1 MADEVRR
8 LLDHIVDQYVVRDEQ
23 RAIDL
28 DAAASEAGDDIES
41 DKRAAVRRETDRAD
55 SLAGAFHAGLLR
67 AYAADRRG
75 ESLVLD
81 DRDPEQNR
89 LADALIQFLVS
100 YELAA
105 SHTETVAPLHYTYAI
120 TIDWL
125 RLNALAADAGID
137 LPLTLAAEAPQR
149 RRESGVGSTTEG

>member
-1 MADEVRR
+1 VAGEVRR
-8 LLDHIVDQYVVRDEQ
+8 LLDHIVERYVVRDEQ

-28 DAAASEAGDDIES
+28 DAAASEAGDAIES
-41 DKRAAVRRETDRAD
+41 DKRAAVRRETDRAE
-55 SLAGAFHAGLLR
+55 SLAAAFHAGLLR

-75 ESLVLD
+75 QALVLD

-105 SHTETVAPLHYTYAI
+105 SHTETVAPMHYTYAI
-120 TIDWL
+120 TVDWP
-125 RLNALAADAGID
+125 RLTTLAADAGVD

-149 RRESGVGSTTEG
+149 SRESRVASRE

>member
-8 LLDHIVDQYVVRDEQ
+8 VLDEIVNRYVVRDEQ

-28 DAAASEAGDDIES
+28 DAAASEAGADIES
-41 DKRAAVRRETDRAD
+41 DKRQAVRRETNHAHD
-55 SLAGAFHAGLLR
+55 LAGAFHTGLVQ

-75 ESLVLD
+75 APLVLD

-105 SHTETVAPLHYTYAI
+105 SHTETTEPMHYSYAI
-120 TIDWL
+120 RVDWD
-125 RLNALAADAGID
+125 RLNALAADTGID
-137 LPLTLAAEAPQR
+137 LTATLANEAPVD
-149 RRESGVGSTTEG
+149 GTAGAPAPPVT

>member
-8 LLDHIVDQYVVRDEQ
+8 VLDHIVTRYVVRDEQ

-28 DAAASEAGDDIES
+28 DAAASEPGDAIES
-41 DKRAAVRRETDRAD
+41 DKRAAARRETDRAD
-55 SLAGAFHAGLLR
+55 SLADAFHAGLLR

-75 ESLVLD
+75 EKLVLD

-105 SHTETVAPLHYTYAI
+105 SHTEPVEPMHYTYAI
-120 TIDWL
+120 TVDWP
-125 RLNALAADAGID
+125 RLSAVAAEAGVD
-137 LPLTLAAEAPQR
+137 LPIALAAEAPVASDR
-149 RRESGVGSTTEG
+149 